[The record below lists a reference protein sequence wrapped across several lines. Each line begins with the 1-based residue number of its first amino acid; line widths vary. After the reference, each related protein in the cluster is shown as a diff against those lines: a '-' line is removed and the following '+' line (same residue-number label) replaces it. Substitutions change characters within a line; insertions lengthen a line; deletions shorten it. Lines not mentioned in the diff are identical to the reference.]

1 MKKHIFI
8 ALTITSIALM
18 GCQSTSPRTTSEIM
32 AEIYEKNKSEILSA
46 KQVDAPILMTSFWTN
61 KPNSVG
67 GVTVR
72 GFYYVLAS
80 SENPIKYIDLEVVPY
95 NAVDDVVS
103 SSIDGKTIAK
113 LRITGP
119 LVEIKGEQIPAIW
132 DNVWYNNSISC
143 VQLNSITFEF
153 MNGDKKTYDNNFDD
167 IMSDQLKKG
176 KPCGGMPRYQ
186 SPQL

>member
-1 MKKHIFI
+1 MKKYILL
-8 ALTITSIALM
+8 ASTITSLALT
-18 GCQSTSPRTTSEIM
+18 GCQSTSPRSTSDIM
-32 AEIYEKNKSEILSA
+32 AEIYEKNRPEMQAARK
-46 KQVDAPILMTSFWTN
+46 VNAPVLMTSLWTN
-61 KPNSVG
+61 KPNSAG

-72 GFYYVLAS
+72 SFYYVLAS

-95 NAVDDVVS
+95 NAVNDVVS
-103 SSIDGKTIAK
+103 SFIDGKAK
-113 LRITGP
+113 TNLRITGP
-119 LVEIKGEQIPAIW
+119 LVEKEGEQKPAIW
-132 DNVWYNNSISC
+132 DNVWYNNSVSC

-167 IMSDQLKKG
+167 IMSDQLTNG